1 MGIDGNILWICKETM
16 LYVVVSVLVSYKRL
30 RCREWCVKL
39 WVEVCLL
46 TQDDHVVYYVEVL
59 INIDPKHGAIQT
71 QTTMRKG
78 KEGEM
83 ILPYLISRY
92 QMKGKTIFLMP
103 ISTSEF
109 LSSQNRATNI
119 HFYIPIYLSVTL
131 TMIGAGRCFFFES
144 GGWYFFR
151 MLHFI
156 NSCTFMCTSILTTCH
171 HVTMCHEYIL
181 IPSKFLLSNSEC
193 TNV

>member
-1 MGIDGNILWICKETM
+1 M
-16 LYVVVSVLVSYKRL
+16 
-30 RCREWCVKL
+30 
-39 WVEVCLL
+39 

-131 TMIGAGRCFFFES
+131 TMIGAGRCFFLNLVAGISS
-144 GGWYFFR
+144 GCCISSTLVHLCVPQYLR
-151 MLHFI
+151 
-156 NSCTFMCTSILTTCH
+156 